1 MLKLKALSTLV
12 FLLILFKFD
21 ASCQTDKIQ
30 IAFYNLENLFDTLD
44 DPNVEDGEFT
54 PQGYAKWN
62 TVKYVNK
69 LENLASVISGIGKAE
84 NMDGPAVL
92 GVCEAENKGVL
103 LDLAQQEKL
112 KKVNYNIVHSDSPDK
127 RGIDV
132 ALLYQEKYFT
142 VKHVNT
148 HTLYLTDPITGDRIY
163 TRNQLVVSGKLLD
176 EPTSFIVNHW
186 PSRRGGQI
194 ASEPK
199 RMAAAQLNRHII
211 DSLYTADSLQNIIIM
226 GDFNDDPD
234 NLSITEFLEAK
245 HDVGSLSKKDL
256 FDGMYNLF
264 KDGQGTLCYRDK
276 WNLFDQIIIN
286 ENLISGPGALKFK
299 SVCIYNPDYLKQHE
313 GRFMNYPF
321 RTLAGSKYLGG
332 YSDHFPVY
340 MVLDIKK

>member
-1 MLKLKALSTLV
+1 MLKLKTLSALALFFV
-12 FLLILFKFD
+12 LFKFD
-21 ASCQTDKIQ
+21 AFCQADKIQ
-30 IAFYNLENLFDTLD
+30 VAFYNLENLFDTID
-44 DPNVEDGEFT
+44 DPHVEDEEFT
-54 PQGYAKWN
+54 PQGYTNWN
-62 TVKYVNK
+62 TTKYVNK
-69 LENLASVISGIGKAE
+69 QENLASVISGIGKAV

-92 GVCEAENKGVL
+92 GVCEVENRGVL

-112 KKVNYNIVHSDSPDK
+112 KELNYKIVHADSPDK

-142 VKHVNT
+142 VKQINT
-148 HTLYLTDPITGDRIY
+148 HTLYLTDPITGNRIY
-163 TRNQLVVSGKLLD
+163 TRDQLVVSGKLLG

-186 PSRRGGQI
+186 PSRRGGQT

-199 RMAAAQLNRHII
+199 RLAAAQLTVHIV
-211 DSLYTADSLQNIIIM
+211 DSLYAVDSLQNIIIM

-234 NLSITEFLEAK
+234 NLSITGFLGAK
-245 HDVGSLSKKDL
+245 HDINSLSKEDL

-264 KDGQGTLCYRDK
+264 KNGQGTLCYRDK

-286 ENLISGPGALKFK
+286 NSLISGPGALKFK
-299 SVCIYNPDYLKQHE
+299 SVSIYNPDYLKQHE

-340 MVLDIKK
+340 MVLEF